1 MAGAWYTYN
10 NQGQA
15 VWYLING
22 GWTSATT
29 FQGNLTRAT
38 GSPMIG
44 TLYNVAAFSPVP
56 AGAIT
61 LNFSD
66 ASNASMTYNVDGVTQ
81 TKPISR
87 LQF

>member
-29 FQGNLTRAT
+29 YRGTLTRAT
-38 GSPMIG
+38 GSPMIR
-44 TLYNVAAFSPVP
+44 TFYDVAAFSPVP
-56 AGAIT
+56 AGTIT